1 MVAVRMKIFGPIHIL
16 KNTMKSMAFI
26 SGSQE
31 RHDSILS
38 APAVPLR
45 SKALERTRSGLTG
58 YVMRTETLHM
68 DGKSALCMECQVHA
82 HIRLI
87 LYQ

>member
-1 MVAVRMKIFGPIHIL
+1 
-16 KNTMKSMAFI
+16 MKSMAFI

-31 RHDSILS
+31 HRDSILS
-38 APAVPLR
+38 VPAVPLR
-45 SKALERTRSGLTG
+45 SKAQERTRSGLTG
-58 YVMRTETLHM
+58 YVMKRETLPM
-68 DGKSALCMECQVHA
+68 DGKSALCMECQAHA